1 MTDNNT
7 VLLQETK
14 LSGRDILKQG
24 RRKHTKARREKIVN
38 IVISVIMALVCL
50 ILLIPF
56 LWMLVNS
63 FQPNAES
70 LFTDPPR
77 LPDPWT
83 FGNYVTVFETW
94 NFFQMLG
101 NTLFIV
107 FSSMILSLTSSVI
120 VAYGF
125 ARFRARAKKA
135 MFAIM
140 IGTMMMPWIVTLM
153 PSYVLFSK
161 LGWTGTFLP
170 LIVPAIGGGAFNIF
184 LLRQYF
190 MGIPKSIDEAGIIDG
205 CSRFGVLWWLLLPQ
219 CKPVIATLIVFSFN
233 GAWCDYV
240 GPSIYLMGMK
250 DKYTLSVGLSI
261 LSAQSLGNAIP
272 WHLIMAA
279 CVIFALPMVIV
290 LFVAQDAFVKGI
302 ITTGIK

>member
-1 MTDNNT
+1 MTDNT
-7 VLLQETK
+7 TSSQQMQLD
-14 LSGRDILKQG
+14 GFDILKKG
-24 RRKHTKARREKIVN
+24 RHKQSKARKEKITN
-38 IVISVIMALVCL
+38 IIISVIMALVCL

-56 LWMLVNS
+56 LWMLINS

-70 LFTDPPR
+70 MFTDPPQ
-77 LPDPWT
+77 LPNPWS
-83 FGNYVTVFETW
+83 FDNYVKVFETW
-94 NFFQMLG
+94 NFMQMLG
-101 NTLFIV
+101 NTLFVV
-107 FSSMILSLTSSVI
+107 FSSMIISLTSSTI

-125 ARFRARAKKA
+125 ARFRSRAKKPL
-135 MFAIM
+135 FAIM
-140 IGTMMMPWIVTLM
+140 LGTMMLPWIVTLM
-153 PSYVLFSK
+153 PTYIMFSK
-161 LGWTGTFLP
+161 INWTGTYLP

-205 CSRFGVLWWLLLPQ
+205 CSRFGVLWRLLLPQ

-240 GPSIYLMGMK
+240 GPSIYLMGMS

-261 LSAQSLGNAIP
+261 LSAKTMNNVIP
-272 WHLIMAA
+272 WHLIMAG
-279 CVIFALPMVIV
+279 CVVFALPMVIV